1 MDKETKQEFKKVS
14 DQFKNIID
22 QFKIINNQFKTVNNQ
37 FKTVNNQFKEVK
49 REFRDEFK
57 NVYQRFELADQKF
70 DQMFKMIIS
79 LKEEHKEF
87 AKKSDLIAFKDEIIS
102 HIDGFVKKFEK
113 QDTEIISLK
122 SGYNRHDKQI
132 TKLAKHSNLSL

>member
-14 DQFKNIID
+14 DQFKE
-22 QFKIINNQFKTVNNQ
+22 VNNQ
-37 FKTVNNQFKEVK
+37 FKKVNDQFKEVK
-49 REFRDEFK
+49 CEFRDEFK
-57 NVYQRFELADQKF
+57 NVYQRFELADKKF
-70 DQMFKMIIS
+70 DQMFKMILS

-87 AKKSDLIAFKDEIIS
+87 AKKTDLIAFKDEIIS

-113 QDTEIISLK
+113 QDTEIASLR
-122 SGYNRHDKQI
+122 SGYKRHEKQI